1 MNYLFINSTCD
12 FIMLCLAALGCGTIG
27 YLIGEHSTVKQ
38 YRKINKNSNKVQF
51 ISVDDLKEQ
60 ESKK

>member
-1 MNYLFINSTCD
+1 MNYLLINSTFD
-12 FIMLCLAALGCGTIG
+12 FVMLCLAAFGCGTIG
-27 YLIGEHSTVKQ
+27 YLIGEHSTVKH
-38 YRKINKNSNKVQF
+38 YRKINKSNNKIQF